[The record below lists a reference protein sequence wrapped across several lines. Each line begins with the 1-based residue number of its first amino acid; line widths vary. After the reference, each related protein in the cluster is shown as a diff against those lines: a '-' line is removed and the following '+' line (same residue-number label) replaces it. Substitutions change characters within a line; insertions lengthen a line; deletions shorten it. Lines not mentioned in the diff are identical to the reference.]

1 MTSLQDYVQNSPVLH
16 IFCRLRGM
24 RHFILLLLAVV
35 TVTACGTSRRVSAV
49 DGTPSWEGRST
60 AEILQAMGDP
70 DRIDADGKGGSILVY
85 ESAPDY
91 SSPDYDILDP
101 AASAR
106 ARRYANFYLSDE
118 GVCYRVDTNRNLPA
132 PPALYRSP
140 FRAEVWLDILYYLPL
155 LTLVILL

>member
-1 MTSLQDYVQNSPVLH
+1 
-16 IFCRLRGM
+16 M

-60 AEILQAMGDP
+60 AEILRAMGDP

-106 ARRYANFYLSDE
+106 PRRYANFYLSDE